1 MKIDYDFIMMLVV
14 LCFLLS
20 VGDVYLG
27 ELDGVISPAS
37 SSYLLRAI
45 KLAEDNNASCL
56 IIKLDT
62 PGGLDVSMRVITKR
76 ILNAEVPVVIY
87 VAPKG
92 ARAASAGVFILY
104 ASHIAAMAPGTNI
117 GAAHPVSMGGEKID
131 SVMIEKV
138 TNDAVAYLKAIAKE
152 RGRNEKWAEKAVR
165 ESASIDAETALKIGV
180 CEIFAED
187 VNDLISKL
195 DGRTVEVKGEK
206 HTLKT
211 ESRPVK
217 DIAMNF
223 KERLLLLLTNPN
235 IAYILLLLGIYGL
248 FFELQNPG
256 TIFPGVVGG
265 ICIILGFYALH
276 LLPVNYAG
284 VALIALSAILFILEI
299 YITSGGLL
307 TIGGIISLVLG
318 SLILFE
324 SDVPFLRLS
333 WEVIVIVVI
342 IIAAFFIFIL
352 SMGIHAQFK
361 KRATGKEGIIG
372 MIGVARTDIK
382 PSGGTIFVHGE
393 YWNAISD
400 KSIKKDVE
408 VKIIDV
414 KEMILKVEP
423 VESV

>member
-20 VGDVYLG
+20 VGDIYLG

-37 SSYLLRAI
+37 SSYLLRTI

-76 ILNAEVPVVIY
+76 ILNAEIPVVIY

-138 TNDAVAYLKAIAKE
+138 TNDAVAYLKAIARE

-165 ESASIDAETALKIGV
+165 ESASIDAETALKKGV

-361 KRATGKEGIIG
+361 KRATGREGIIG
-372 MIGVARTDIK
+372 EIGVAKTDIK

-408 VKIIDV
+408 VKIIAV

>member
-20 VGDVYLG
+20 VGNIYLG

-138 TNDAVAYLKAIAKE
+138 TNDAVAYLKAIARE

-165 ESASIDAETALKIGV
+165 ESASIDAETALKKGV

-408 VKIIDV
+408 VKIIAV